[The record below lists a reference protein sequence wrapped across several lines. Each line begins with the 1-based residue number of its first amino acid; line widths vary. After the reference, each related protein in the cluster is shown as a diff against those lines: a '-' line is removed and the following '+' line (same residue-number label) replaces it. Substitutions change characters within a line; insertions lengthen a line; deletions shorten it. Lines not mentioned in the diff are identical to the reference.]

1 MKLITT
7 FNKRQLRNAEHV
19 QLHAN
24 VRAIITSV
32 TNTKL
37 GLNDEV
43 FKVYT
48 EAIAAEQDIVNQAAA
63 SIYTK
68 EMEELNTKRSKL
80 FSRIRGKLALCAIED
95 TASIAY
101 KARNIVEQQL
111 LSKYPASMVN
121 KLAYQEK
128 TAVIT
133 GFVLDCRTFLNSE
146 QLESIRIDGDL
157 DDILAIND
165 KFNVSY
171 QSRVAEKASV
181 ESELSLKL
189 RAATDD
195 AYTLITL
202 CISAMANDPTEANA
216 AKAAACANVVD
227 LINVVLDDTRKRLEA
242 RLNRAGETAD
252 ETPDDEG
259 GATGSGSDTTGGNAG
274 GDGGTT
280 NNTNSTNEGGTS
292 GSGTTTKPTNPG
304 NNNVME

>member
-1 MKLITT
+1 MKLITS

-24 VRAIITSV
+24 VRAIINSV

-37 GLNDEV
+37 GLNDEI
-43 FKVYT
+43 FNAYT
-48 EAIAAEQDIVNQAAA
+48 EAIAAEQDIVNKAAA
-63 SIYTK
+63 SVYTK
-68 EMEELNTKRSKL
+68 EMEELNTKRSKI
-80 FSRIRGKLALCAIED
+80 FSRIRGKLALCALED
-95 TASIAY
+95 TASQAY

-111 LSKYPASMVN
+111 LTKYPGSVVN

-133 GFVLDCRTFLNSE
+133 GFVQDCRAFLNSD
-146 QLESIRIDGDL
+146 QLEGIRIDADL
-157 DDILAIND
+157 DDLLAIND
-165 KFNVSY
+165 KFNLSY

-195 AYTLITL
+195 AYTLVTL

-216 AKAAACANVVD
+216 TKAAACANVVD

-242 RLNRAGETAD
+242 RLNHTGESGD

-259 GATGSGSDTTGGNAG
+259 GTTGSGSDTTGGNAA
-274 GDGGTT
+274 
-280 NNTNSTNEGGTS
+280 
-292 GSGTTTKPTNPG
+292 G